1 MIFSWM
7 LDPKLDISAVTGEVH
22 YVVCILHKIVSYVNV
37 NFLNFML
44 WYMFLEIEWKVWEF
58 FLLFLQ
64 PKSEIISKF

>member
-44 WYMFLEIEWKVWEF
+44 
-58 FLLFLQ
+58 
-64 PKSEIISKF
+64 